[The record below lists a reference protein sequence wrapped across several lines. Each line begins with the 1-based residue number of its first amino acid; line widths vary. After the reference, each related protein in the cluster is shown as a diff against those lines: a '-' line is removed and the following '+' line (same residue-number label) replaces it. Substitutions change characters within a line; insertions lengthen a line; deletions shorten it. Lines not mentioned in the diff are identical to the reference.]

1 MPSRATAAFS
11 VLSGNP
17 SETEV
22 KLDQRVKSVLCVGVA
37 VYDQIFALDEIP
49 QRPTKIFASNFAAT
63 VGGPAANA
71 AITVS
76 RQGGQATLWARI
88 GADMQGDRIIEDLAK
103 SGVNVSYI
111 RRVDGARSGTSAVA
125 VSNDGERMLLV
136 FADPTLDADPSWLPL
151 EEIARFDAVLADVRW
166 PAAARLVMAKAR
178 ELEKPVVLD
187 ADLTSDKTAL
197 TELIPL
203 ATHVLFSE
211 PALMQVAGME
221 GSVRDRLGFVY
232 AKGNHAVVGVTL
244 GERGCAWLDR
254 TGYHEEPGIQIVAV
268 DTLAAGDVFHG
279 AYALATARA
288 LPEAESVRFANLV
301 AAVKCTQWGG
311 GSTIPTTDEV
321 EAFTHHYNPTLQ
333 DT

>member
-1 MPSRATAAFS
+1 MVAPS
-11 VLSGNP
+11 NP
-17 SETEV
+17 STSAAP
-22 KLDQRVKSVLCVGVA
+22 DQRVKSVLCIGVA

-88 GADMQGDRIIEDLAK
+88 GADMQGDRIVADLA
-103 SGVNVSYI
+103 SNGVDVSCV
-111 RRVDGARSGTSAVA
+111 RRVEGARSGTSAVA

-151 EEIARFDAVLADVRW
+151 DEVARFDAVLADVRW

-178 ELEKPVVLD
+178 ELGKPVVLD

-197 TELIPL
+197 SELIPL

-211 PALMQVAGME
+211 PALEQVAGSD
-221 GSVRDRLGFVY
+221 GSIRDRLGFVY
-232 AKGNHAVVGVTL
+232 AKGAHAVVGVTL
-244 GERGCAWLDR
+244 GEKGCAWLDR
-254 TGYHEEPGIQIVAV
+254 SGYHEEPGVQIVAI

-321 EAFTHHYNPTLQ
+321 ETFAREYNSRPQ
-333 DT
+333 DI